1 MIATSR
7 LPLLLVAITATL
19 QTAFALP
26 TINPIVG
33 NLVERQ
39 NDIALSQR
47 YDEVLSNVQL
57 NNYTSTLYQN
67 FRSKDE
73 KKVFLRKPYLNLGDA
88 INTVKPKL
96 TGKSAQ
102 IYLYCDLLQ
111 FSGKTAIDVPRRT
124 TLYLFA
130 REISALSSELGP
142 MVIKYDQSV
151 VVYFATP
158 ELRDSF
164 PVKFVD
170 SNGGVHEVLI
180 SVPKDAYGV
189 LLEVF
194 AGGSQ
199 PRQKPID
206 SPDFALEAID
216 YMGDLSL
223 TSNTFVEDDLPR
235 LLQFQQVLATA
246 WKPTNPELAIQIY
259 NFIVKTTVNSKP
271 ALPIYKQALSSLSK
285 LRMITDPLQQYVPNL
300 DITQVKNV
308 LDDHLDVAQTFEESF
323 NSFSQQQASSQ
334 AAVDIAAVAF
344 TNSKSAVE
352 KYKFLEMQARSR
364 MEFAVVAL
372 NEAVWNYNNTLNDLS
387 LRLATFQVGI
397 AKFATA
403 QTEKMLIT
411 VFVAAATII
420 MTVASAGIGIAAL
433 PATAAGGVL
442 PFKNMAEAM
451 KVVKDTSSSSESIKG
466 AVDSLKYLADNI
478 QKGLTG
484 LATTTNALNTLLIT
498 TLPALKTNGFTVKS
512 FEMPLNTLAGRVL
525 VERVDAI
532 TLSAAW
538 DNWRVLNELSWSKFS
553 ESEKKIE
560 GASDY
565 YASLYALS
573 NNGKAVVAAQ
583 AAYIHIF
590 DDYMEAS
597 VNLQTAQAQNAE
609 LERAV
614 GRLQDPF
621 VFQTFKRAMFDRL
634 IAVRSWVAVE
644 FNDYAAA
651 YRYYTLSTDPI
662 SSIPVLS
669 PASYYASAVA
679 DLQSDATHAQT
690 TFRSQI
696 QTFDLSSNDSTA
708 ALTFG
713 PNWRSELQSPAG
725 LTFSIPTNSSFF
737 ETVSRV
743 RVQRLRCYLIGSQA
757 KEVRVTLTISG
768 SFEDKS
774 LKAPYSPLKFVSD
787 STPLRFN
794 YVPSKSDPNDENPNL
809 IRQDGLYA
817 RQNVFMTPTPFTV
830 WNIKVAEPTD
840 VLKGVEKMVL
850 MITAEVSHH

>member
-1 MIATSR
+1 MVAISR
-7 LPLLLVAITATL
+7 LPLLLAAIAATF
-19 QTAFALP
+19 QSGVALP
-26 TINPIVG
+26 TASLHHT
-33 NLVERQ
+33 NLIERQ
-39 NDIALSQR
+39 NDVALSQR

-67 FRSKDE
+67 LRSKDE
-73 KKVFLRKPYLNLGDA
+73 KKVFLRKPYLNLADA
-88 INTVKPKL
+88 ITTVTPKL

-111 FSGKTAIDVPRRT
+111 FSGKKPIEVPMRT
-124 TLYLFA
+124 VLYLFA
-130 REISALSSELGP
+130 REVSALSAEPGP
-142 MVIKYDQSV
+142 MKIKYSQSIV
-151 VVYFATP
+151 VFFATP
-158 ELRDSF
+158 ELRSFF

-170 SNGGVHEVLI
+170 SNGGVQDVLVN
-180 SVPKDAYGV
+180 VPKDAYGV
-189 LLEVF
+189 MLEVF

-199 PRQKPID
+199 PKQKPID

-246 WKPTNPELAIQIY
+246 WKPTNPELAIRIY
-259 NFIVKTTVNSKP
+259 TFIVKTTVNSKP

-308 LDDHLDVAQTFEESF
+308 LDDHLEVAQTFEESF

-334 AAVDIAAVAF
+334 AAVDVAAVAF
-344 TNSKSAVE
+344 ANSKSAVE

-372 NEAVWNYNNTLNDLS
+372 NDAVWNYNNTYNDLS
-387 LRLATFQVGI
+387 LRLATFQSGI
-397 AKFATA
+397 AKYATE
-403 QTEKMLIT
+403 QTGKMLLT
-411 VFVAAATII
+411 VFIAAATII
-420 MTVASAGIGIAAL
+420 MAVGSAGIGLAAL
-433 PATAAGGVL
+433 PATAAGGAL
-442 PFKNMAEAM
+442 PFKNMVEAY
-451 KVVKDTSSSSESIKG
+451 KVIQSTSSSSESVKG
-466 AVDSLKYLADNI
+466 AVDSLKYLVDNL
-478 QKGLTG
+478 QKGLTA
-484 LATTTNALNTLLIT
+484 LATTTNALNTLLVT
-498 TLPALKTNGFTVKS
+498 TLPALKTNGFTVTS
-512 FEMPLNTLAGRVL
+512 YGIPIDPL
-525 VERVDAI
+525 ERVDAI
-532 TLSAAW
+532 NLSASW
-538 DNWRVLNELSWSKFS
+538 DNWRELNELSWQKLSD
-553 ESEKKIE
+553 SEKKIE
-560 GASDY
+560 GASNY

-583 AAYIHIF
+583 AAYIQIF

-644 FNDYAAA
+644 FHDYAAA
-651 YRYYTLSTDPI
+651 YQYYTLSTDPLT
-662 SSIPVLS
+662 SIPVLS

-690 TFRSQI
+690 AFRSQI
-696 QTFDLSSNDSTA
+696 QTFELSSSDKTA
-708 ALTFG
+708 VQIFG
-713 PNWRSELQSPAG
+713 ENWQSELQSPAG
-725 LTFSIPTNSSFF
+725 LTFSIPSNSSYFDA
-737 ETVSRV
+737 VSRV
-743 RVQRLRCYLIGSQA
+743 RVQRLRCYLVGSNS
-757 KEVRVTLTISG
+757 KEVSVTLTISG

-774 LKAPYSPLKFVSD
+774 LRAPYKPLKFVSD

-794 YVPSKSDPNDENPNL
+794 YVPSKNDPNDENPNL

-817 RQNVFMTPTPFTV
+817 KQNVFMTPTPFAV
-830 WNIKVAEPTD
+830 WNIKIADAVGVMKGAERL
-840 VLKGVEKMVL
+840 VLL
-850 MITAEVSHH
+850 ITAEVSHH

>member
-1 MIATSR
+1 MVAISK
-7 LPLLLVAITATL
+7 LPLLFAAIAAVVEL
-19 QTAFALP
+19 GLALP
-26 TINPIVG
+26 ASSSNAI

-57 NNYTSTLYQN
+57 NEYTSTLYQN
-67 FRSKDE
+67 LRSKDE
-73 KKVFLRKPYLNLGDA
+73 KKVFLRKPYLNLADA
-88 INTVKPKL
+88 ISTVRPRL

-111 FSGKTAIDVPRRT
+111 FSGKSPVEVPRRT

-130 REISALSSELGP
+130 REVAALSSEPGP
-142 MVIKYDQSV
+142 MAIKYDQSV
-151 VVYFATP
+151 VVFFATP
-158 ELRDSF
+158 ELKDNF

-170 SNGGVHEVLI
+170 SKGGVHEVLVKI
-180 SVPKDAYGV
+180 PKDAYGV
-189 LLEVF
+189 MLEVF
-194 AGGSQ
+194 AGGSLLK
-199 PRQKPID
+199 QKPID
-206 SPDFALEAID
+206 SPDFALEAMD

-246 WKPTNPELAIQIY
+246 WKPTNPGLAIQIY
-259 NFIVKTTVNSKP
+259 DFIVKTTVNSKP
-271 ALPIYKQALSSLSK
+271 ALPIYKQAISSLSK

-308 LDDHLDVAQTFEESF
+308 LDDHLEVAQTFEESF

-344 TNSKSAVE
+344 ANSKSAVE
-352 KYKFLEMQARSR
+352 KYRFLEMQARSR

-387 LRLATFQVGI
+387 LRLATFQSGI

-420 MTVASAGIGIAAL
+420 MTVASAGIGVAAL

-442 PFKNMAEAM
+442 PFKNMIEAM
-451 KVVKDTSSSSESIKG
+451 NVMKAAGSSSDSVKG
-466 AVDSLKYLADNI
+466 AADSLKYLADVI
-478 QKGLTG
+478 GKGLTA
-484 LATTTNALNTLLIT
+484 LATTTNTLNTLLVT
-498 TLPALKTNGFTVKS
+498 TLPALKTNGFTVTS
-512 FEMPLNTLAGRVL
+512 YGIPVDPL
-525 VERVDAI
+525 ERVDAI
-532 TLSAAW
+532 SLSAAW
-538 DNWRVLNELSWSKFS
+538 DNWRVLNELSWAKLS

-583 AAYIHIF
+583 AAYIQIF

-597 VNLQTAQAQNAE
+597 VNLQTALAQNTE

-614 GRLQDPF
+614 GRLQDPL

-644 FNDYAAA
+644 FHDYAAA
-651 YRYYTLSTDPI
+651 YRYYTLSTDPV

-669 PASYYASAVA
+669 PASYYAAAVA

-690 TFRSQI
+690 TFRSQM
-696 QTFDLSSNDSTA
+696 QTFELSSSDSIA
-708 ALTFG
+708 AHTFG
-713 PNWRSELQSPAG
+713 ANWLSELRSPAG
-725 LTFSIPTNSSFF
+725 LTFSIPSNSSYF

-743 RVQRLRCYLIGSQA
+743 RVQRLRCYLVGSQS

-774 LKAPYSPLKFVSD
+774 LRAPYSPLKFVSD

-794 YVPSKSDPNDENPNL
+794 YVPSKKDPNDDNQSL
-809 IRQDGLYA
+809 VRQDGLYA
-817 RQNVFMTPTPFTV
+817 RQNVFMTPTPFAV
-830 WNIKVAEPTD
+830 WNIKIDNAGTA
-840 VLKGVEKMVL
+840 LKGVEHMVL
-850 MITAEVSHH
+850 LITAEVSHH